1 MLTSDL
7 AISRQRGKKIEPHY
21 IAPTDANFL
30 QVAGDLISI
39 VAQHINCRR
48 EELNAALDEYIGTG
62 TDYRVL
68 RGLIKLLTDRCT
80 FEVSKSLEPS
90 EIRRALF
97 FRAKAHHPVSAD
109 ESLRQRVIAEIA
121 GELNHSADDLIASLY
136 ADLPNNQRLIDF
148 QEPAPEE
155 LLDHFNLAQ
164 AQALL
169 YRSVE
174 MRLWVEPQEAAAYRQ
189 LFEAIKAHRLIHQIS
204 GSALRGYEIRL
215 SGPVAMFH
223 RSQKYG
229 IQMSVFL
236 PALLLCRGWRMQ
248 AEIESKFGG
257 SVFFELA
264 SRETMLRAGLPETGA
279 AENPLAE
286 KLKASWAKA
295 ASNWRLESCR
305 EVIDLGESA
314 FAPDFVLSGA
324 DKRTV
329 YLEVMGFWTPAYLNE
344 RLQAFRRAQF
354 NDFILVVSEE
364 LRGSRDNPANLPANV
379 LVCKSSLSAKDVL
392 AILAGLS
399 TAPGK

>member
-21 IAPTDANFL
+21 ISPADANFL
-30 QVAGDLISI
+30 QVAGDLIAI
-39 VAQHINCRR
+39 VAQHIGCRR
-48 EELNAALDEYIGTG
+48 EELYAALDEYIGTG
-62 TDYRVL
+62 TDYRIL
-68 RGLIKLLTDRCT
+68 RGLIKLLTDRCV
-80 FEVSKSLEPS
+80 FEIAKNLEPG

-97 FRAKAHHPVSAD
+97 FKAKAHHPVSAD
-109 ESLRQRVIAEIA
+109 QTIRRQVIAEVA
-121 GELNHSADDLIASLY
+121 AEVKLSPDELTASLY

-148 QEPAPEE
+148 QEPAADE
-155 LLDHFNLAQ
+155 LIDNFNLAQ

-169 YRSVE
+169 YRCVE
-174 MRLWVEPQEAAAYRQ
+174 MRLWIEPQDAAAYRQ

-215 SGPVAMFH
+215 TGPLAMFH

-236 PALLLCRGWRMQ
+236 PALLLCKGWRLQ

-264 SRETMLRAGLPETGA
+264 SRESRLRANMLETTA
-279 AENPLAE
+279 YENPLAE

-295 ASNWRLESCR
+295 ASDWLLQESR

-314 FAPDFVLSGA
+314 FAPDFVLTRA
-324 DKRTV
+324 DKPPV
-329 YLEVMGFWTPAYLNE
+329 YLEVMGFWTPAYLTG
-344 RLQAFRRAQF
+344 RLQEFSKARF
-354 NDFILVVSEE
+354 NHFILVVSEE

-379 LVCKSSLSAKDVL
+379 LVCKTSLSAKDVL
-392 AILAGLS
+392 AIL
-399 TAPGK
+399 